1 MDEDLTDRA
10 TPTRR
15 ACLKGGGALLT
26 GGLLAGCAGQNDA
39 ESSTDATETAAA
51 TTTTDA
57 SPASET
63 VSGSESTEYTVSMS
77 PAGDVTFE
85 SVPESVMVYNLVYAD
100 AAVAFG
106 HGDAVNSLGF
116 DSDAGGRTLDAYYER
131 LDGVS
136 FDRSDLAQLNS
147 GSGSVNIDKELVYE
161 LDSDLHLVDPAL
173 VASFDGWDQSD
184 VEEIR
189 EQVAP
194 WFGNAYSRTHAQP
207 PEPYADNYEYYTLW
221 EIVENVGQV
230 FREEDRYAALESVHS
245 DLLDTIR
252 SDLPPESER
261 PTVGVVIYMDET
273 FYPTK
278 IDAPGFATSHIRPL
292 GVTDAFAA
300 GDVTFETS
308 YDFEAMLEI
317 DPDVLLHSYGIDSYY
332 DVASIR
338 ETLEDH
344 PIGSELSAVQN
355 DRVYPSGTPVQGPI
369 MNLFQLEMTAKQLYP
384 DQFGAWPE
392 YTGGAYPEIP
402 EEERLFDRQRVA
414 DIVTGE

>member
-39 ESSTDATETAAA
+39 ESSTAAA

-207 PEPYADNYEYYTLW
+207 PEPYADDYEYYTLW

-338 ETLEDH
+338 ETLENH
-344 PIGSELSAVQN
+344 PVGGELSAVRN

-369 MNLFQLEMTAKQLYP
+369 MNLFQTEMTAKQLYP
-384 DQFGAWPE
+384 DRFGAWPA
-392 YTGGAYPEIP
+392 YDGGAYPEIP
-402 EEERLFDRQRVA
+402 EGERLFDRERVA
-414 DIVTGE
+414 GIVTGD

>member
-1 MDEDLTDRA
+1 MDEDFTDRA

-15 ACLKGGGALLT
+15 AYLKSGGALLA
-26 GGLLAGCAGQNDA
+26 GGLLAGCAGGNDA
-39 ESSTDATETAAA
+39 ESSADAAETAA
-51 TTTTDA
+51 TTAASDA

-63 VSGSESTEYTVSMS
+63 ESGSESTEYTVSMS

-173 VASFDGWDQSD
+173 VASFDGWDQFD

-189 EQVAP
+189 EQVGP

-207 PEPYADNYEYYTLW
+207 PEPYAADYEYYTLW

-230 FREEDRYAALESVHS
+230 FREEDRFAALEAVHS
-245 DLLDTIR
+245 DLLGTIQ
-252 SDLPPESER
+252 SGLPPESER

-308 YDFEAMLEI
+308 YDFETMLEI

-332 DVASIR
+332 DVAAIR
-338 ETLEDH
+338 RDLENH
-344 PIGSELSAVQN
+344 PVGSELSAVRN
-355 DRVYPSGTPVQGPI
+355 DRVFPSGTPVQGPI

-384 DQFGAWPE
+384 DQFGGWPE
-392 YTGGAYPEIP
+392 YAGGAYPEIP
-402 EEERLFDRQRVA
+402 EDERLFDRQRVA

>member
-1 MDEDLTDRA
+1 MDQDLTDRA

-15 ACLKGGGALLT
+15 ACLKGGGALLS

-39 ESSTDATETAAA
+39 ESSPDATETAAA

-57 SPASET
+57 ET
-63 VSGSESTEYTVSMS
+63 AGDGDAAGYTVSMS

-85 SVPESVMVYNLVYAD
+85 SVPVDVMVYNLVYAD

-147 GSGSVNIDKELVYE
+147 GSGNVNIDKELVYE

-207 PEPYADNYEYYTLW
+207 PEPYADDYEYYTLW

-338 ETLEDH
+338 ETLENH
-344 PIGSELSAVQN
+344 PVGGELSAVRN

-384 DQFGAWPE
+384 DRFGAWPA
-392 YTGGAYPEIP
+392 YDGGAYPEIP
-402 EEERLFDRQRVA
+402 EDERLFDRERVA
-414 DIVTGE
+414 GIVTGD

>member
-1 MDEDLTDRA
+1 MIEDLTDRV

-15 ACLKGGGALLT
+15 AYLKRGGALFA
-26 GGLLAGCAGQNDA
+26 GGLLAGCAGRSDA
-39 ESSTDATETAAA
+39 DSSPEAADATA
-51 TTTTDA
+51 TTTTEAASDA
-57 SPASET
+57 ET
-63 VSGSESTEYTVSMS
+63 AADGDAAGYTVSMS
-77 PAGDVTFE
+77 PAGDVAFE
-85 SVPESVMVYNLVYAD
+85 SVPEDVMVYNLVYAD

-173 VASFDGWDQSD
+173 VASFDGWDQFD

-194 WFGNAYSRTHAQP
+194 WFGNAYSRTHARP
-207 PEPYADNYEYYTLW
+207 PEPYAADYEYYTLW
-221 EIVENVGQV
+221 EIVEKVGQV
-230 FREEDRYAALESVHS
+230 FQEEDRYAALESVHS
-245 DLLDTIR
+245 DLLDTLQ
-252 SDLPPESER
+252 SELPPESER

-338 ETLEDH
+338 QRLEDH
-344 PIGSELSAVQN
+344 PVGSELSAVRN

-384 DQFGAWPE
+384 DRFGAWPE
-392 YTGGAYPEIP
+392 YAGGAYPDIP
-402 EEERLFDRQRVA
+402 EDERLFDRDRVA
-414 DIVTGE
+414 DIVSGD

>member
-1 MDEDLTDRA
+1 MDQDLVDRA
-10 TPTRR
+10 ARTRR
-15 ACLKGGGALLT
+15 AYLKGGGALLA

-39 ESSTDATETAAA
+39 ESATDATETAAA
-51 TTTTDA
+51 TEATTEA
-57 SPASET
+57 SPEAET
-63 VSGSESTEYTVSMS
+63 EAEPTEYTVSMS

-85 SVPESVMVYNLVYAD
+85 SVPADVMVYNLVYAD

-136 FDRSDLAQLNS
+136 FDRSELAQLNS

-189 EQVAP
+189 EQVGP

-207 PEPYADNYEYYTLW
+207 PEPYAADYQYYTLW

-245 DLLDTIR
+245 DLLDTIQ

-273 FYPTK
+273 FYPSK
-278 IDAPGFATSHIRPL
+278 INVPGFATSHIRPL

-308 YDFEAMLEI
+308 YDFETMLEI

-332 DVASIR
+332 DVASTR

-344 PIGSELSAVQN
+344 PVGSELSAVRN
-355 DRVYPSGTPVQGPI
+355 DRVFPSGTPVQGPI

-384 DQFGAWPE
+384 GRFGAWPE
-392 YTGGAYPEIP
+392 YSGGAYPEIL

-414 DIVTGE
+414 DIVTGN

>member
-1 MDEDLTDRA
+1 MDQDLVDQA
-10 TPTRR
+10 TRTRR
-15 ACLKGGGALLT
+15 AYLKGGGALLA

-39 ESSTDATETAAA
+39 DSSTDATETAAA
-51 TTTTDA
+51 TAATTEA
-57 SPASET
+57 SPEAET
-63 VSGSESTEYTVSMS
+63 EAEQAGYTVSMS

-85 SVPESVMVYNLVYAD
+85 SVPEDVMVYNLVYAD

-147 GSGSVNIDKELVYE
+147 GSGNVNIDKELVYE

-189 EQVAP
+189 EQVGP

-207 PEPYADNYEYYTLW
+207 PEPYAADYEYYTLW

-230 FREEDRYAALESVHS
+230 FQEEDRFAALEAVHS
-245 DLLDTIR
+245 DLLDTIQ

-278 IDAPGFATSHIRPL
+278 INAPGFATSHIRPL

-308 YDFEAMLEI
+308 YDFETMLEI

-332 DVASIR
+332 DVASTR

-344 PIGSELSAVQN
+344 PIGSELSAVRN
-355 DRVYPSGTPVQGPI
+355 DRVFPSGTPVQGPI
-369 MNLFQLEMTAKQLYP
+369 MNLFQTEMTAKQLYP
-384 DQFGAWPE
+384 DRFGAWPE

-402 EEERLFDRQRVA
+402 EDEQLFDRERVA
-414 DIVTGE
+414 DIINGN

>member
-1 MDEDLTDRA
+1 MDQDLVDQA
-10 TPTRR
+10 TRTRR
-15 ACLKGGGALLT
+15 AYLKGGGALLA

-39 ESSTDATETAAA
+39 EPSPDATKTAAA
-51 TTTTDA
+51 TEATTEA
-57 SPASET
+57 
-63 VSGSESTEYTVSMS
+63 STETETEAEQAGYTVSMS

-85 SVPESVMVYNLVYAD
+85 SVPEDVMVYNLVYAD

-136 FDRSDLAQLNS
+136 FDRSELTQLNS
-147 GSGSVNIDKELVYE
+147 GSGNVNIDKELVYE

-173 VASFDGWDQSD
+173 VTSFDGWDQSD

-207 PEPYADNYEYYTLW
+207 PEPYAADYQYYTLW
-221 EIVENVGQV
+221 EIVEKVGQV
-230 FREEDRYAALESVHS
+230 FQEEDRYAALEAVHS
-245 DLLDTIR
+245 DLIDTIQ
-252 SDLPPESER
+252 SNLPPESER

-278 IDAPGFATSHIRPL
+278 INAPGFATSHIRPL

-308 YDFEAMLEI
+308 YDFETMLEI

-332 DVASIR
+332 DVASTR

-369 MNLFQLEMTAKQLYP
+369 MNLFQTEMTAKQLHP

-402 EEERLFDRQRVA
+402 EDEQLFDRERVA
-414 DIVTGE
+414 DIVTDD

>member
-1 MDEDLTDRA
+1 MDQDLTDRA

-15 ACLKGGGALLT
+15 ACLKGGGALLA

-39 ESSTDATETAAA
+39 ESSTDATETAA
-51 TTTTDA
+51 TTAATDA
-57 SPASET
+57 ET
-63 VSGSESTEYTVSMS
+63 AADGDAAGYTVSMS

-85 SVPESVMVYNLVYAD
+85 SVPENVMVYNLVYAD

-194 WFGNAYSRTHAQP
+194 WFGNAYSRTHARP
-207 PEPYADNYEYYTLW
+207 PEPYADDYQYYTLW

-230 FREEDRYAALESVHS
+230 FREEDRYAALEAVHS

-261 PTVGVVIYMDET
+261 PSVGVVIYMDEA

-338 ETLEDH
+338 ETLENH
-344 PIGSELSAVQN
+344 PVGGELSAVRN

-384 DQFGAWPE
+384 DRFGAWPA
-392 YTGGAYPEIP
+392 YDGGAYPEIP
-402 EEERLFDRQRVA
+402 EGERLFDRERVA
-414 DIVTGE
+414 GIVTGD